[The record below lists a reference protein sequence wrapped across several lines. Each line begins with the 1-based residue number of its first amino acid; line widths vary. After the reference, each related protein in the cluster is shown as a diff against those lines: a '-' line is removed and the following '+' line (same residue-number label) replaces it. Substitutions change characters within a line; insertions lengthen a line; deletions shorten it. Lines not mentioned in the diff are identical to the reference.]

1 MIECP
6 ELYTVS
12 ISPWCTDMR
21 GSCSILL
28 YWRIRFILRQYIT
41 IFRCLILKLKD
52 DAHQEPHTFCLAAFS
67 LSACPTAARASCKTL
82 FFTVPTIRS
91 EYSSLEQSS
100 TWSYPHSAFVCKK
113 EGFEYVSMK
122 PIDKLSLLFE
132 RSYVLSGRLANASS
146 WGLRILWA
154 CEHWWHPRFGCI
166 SIWLLG
172 FVW

>member
-12 ISPWCTDMR
+12 ISPWCADMR

-28 YWRIRFILRQYIT
+28 YWRIRFILRRYTT

-122 PIDKLSLLFE
+122 PID
-132 RSYVLSGRLANASS
+132 